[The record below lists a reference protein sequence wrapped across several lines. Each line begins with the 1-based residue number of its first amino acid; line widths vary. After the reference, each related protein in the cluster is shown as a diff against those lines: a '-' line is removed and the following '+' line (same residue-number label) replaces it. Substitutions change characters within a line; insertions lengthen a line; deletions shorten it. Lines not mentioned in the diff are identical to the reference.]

1 MHIHTYMQTYIYMCT
16 QYVLDYKEEKVECSD
31 KDFGLWN
38 KRGYESWF
46 YFFFFLLFRVAP
58 ATHGWSQAQ
67 DRIGATAAS
76 LHHSHSPARSKLSI
90 RPTLQLTATPD
101 PQPTEQGQG
110 LNLQLHG
117 S

>member
-46 YFFFFLLFRVAP
+46 YFFFFFAF
-58 ATHGWSQAQ
+58 
-67 DRIGATAAS
+67 
-76 LHHSHSPARSKLSI
+76 
-90 RPTLQLTATPD
+90 
-101 PQPTEQGQG
+101 
-110 LNLQLHG
+110 
-117 S
+117 

>member
-46 YFFFFLLFRVAP
+46 YFFFFCFLGSHLRHMDVPRLRIESELQPP
-58 ATHGWSQAQ
+58 AYTT
-67 DRIGATAAS
+67 ATA
-76 LHHSHSPARSKLSI
+76 P
-90 RPTLQLTATPD
+90 PD
-101 PQPTEQGQG
+101 P
-110 LNLQLHG
+110 